1 MQWLNTVVDELIK
14 NHKDG
19 EIVVSSGVS
28 PSGAYH
34 VGTLREVMTAEVIMR
49 ELHRRGRK
57 SRHIHVSDDL
67 DVFRKVPAGLP
78 ETYSKYLGMPLCDVP
93 APDGSDQSYA
103 DFYLAELPRVAE
115 GLRLEME
122 VMRAHAKYRDGFFT
136 EMIEKSLTNI
146 DAIRK
151 IIADVSGREVDDSWS
166 PVQVMEEGYMKSRK
180 FVSIDTKAKTL
191 AYEDKDG
198 QAQTIGYA
206 DGKVKLNWRIDW
218 PARWVLLNV
227 LAEPFGRDHATKG
240 GSYDTGAVIVKDVF
254 GHEAPYPIPYHFINR
269 TGETKKMSKSGGDTI
284 TAAQLLEMLP
294 PEIVWYFMLKLAP
307 EKQLFFDAGPTLIRL
322 VDEFSELI
330 AKEDKTEADQQLLEL
345 CMIRIDQP
353 TVSNVP
359 FSHLVAS
366 YQTSLKDVDKTLEV
380 IKRTEH
386 AGTAEKDAEV
396 IKRELKFIDHWLEEY
411 APDDVKFSLKDTV
424 DASTFD
430 TPQKQFM
437 SDLADMIESAPAD
450 ADGEWFH
457 KAVYDLKE
465 ATGLQSRELF
475 ITLYLALIGKT
486 SGPRAGWFLSTLPRD
501 WLVARLRL
509 EQGPER

>member
-1 MQWLNTVVDELIK
+1 MQWLNTVVDALIK
-14 NHKDG
+14 RHPDG

-49 ELHRRGRK
+49 ELKRRGRE

-67 DVFRKVPAGLP
+67 DVFRKVPTGLP
-78 ETYSKYLGMPLCDVP
+78 EKYSKYLGMPLCDMP

-103 DFYLAELPRVAE
+103 DYYLAELPKVAE
-115 GLRLEME
+115 DLKLEME
-122 VMRAHAKYRDGFFT
+122 VMRAHQKYREGFFT
-136 EMIEKSLTNI
+136 GMIEQTLTNI
-146 DAIRK
+146 DAIKK
-151 IIADVSGREVDDSWS
+151 IIVDVSGRDLNEQWS
-166 PVQVMEEGYMKSRK
+166 PVQVLEDEYLKNRK
-180 FVSIDTKAKTL
+180 FISIDKSHKEIT
-191 AYEDKDG
+191 YEDKDG
-198 QAQTIGYA
+198 QSQTIGYG

-218 PARWVLLNV
+218 PARWVLLHVN
-227 LAEPFGRDHATKG
+227 AEPFGRDHATKG
-240 GSYDTGAVIVKDVF
+240 GSYDTGEAIIKEVF
-254 GHEAPYPIPYHFINR
+254 GAEPPYPIPYHFINR

-284 TAAQLLEMLP
+284 TAAQLLELLP

-322 VDEFSELI
+322 VDEFSELLD
-330 AKEDKTEADQQLLEL
+330 KQDKTEAEQQLIDL
-345 CMIRIDQP
+345 CTYGIDDR

-366 YQTSLKDVDKTLEV
+366 YQASLKDVDKTLAV

-386 AGTAEKDAEV
+386 AGAAEKDAEI
-396 IKRELKFIDHWLEEY
+396 IKKELKFIDHWLEKY
-411 APDDVKFSLKDTV
+411 APDDVKFSLADSV
-424 DASTFD
+424 NAAQFD
-430 TPQKQFM
+430 SPQKQFM
-437 SDLADMIESAPAD
+437 SDLADKIMDAPKD

-457 KAVYDLKE
+457 KAIYDLQE
-465 ATGLQSRELF
+465 SSGLQSRELF

-501 WLVARLRL
+501 WLVARLQL
-509 EQGPER
+509 KA

>member
-1 MQWLNTVVDELIK
+1 MQWLNTVVDELINRHPK
-14 NHKDG
+14 G

-49 ELHRRGRK
+49 ELKRRGRD

-78 ETYSKYLGMPLCDVP
+78 DTYSQYLGVPLCDMP

-103 DFYLAELPRVAE
+103 DYYLSELPRVAE

-122 VMRAHAKYRDGFFT
+122 VMRAHEKYRAGFFT
-136 EMIEKSLTNI
+136 GMIEKTLTKI
-146 DAIRK
+146 EAIKK
-151 IIADVSGREVDDSWS
+151 IIVEVSGRELDENWT
-166 PVQVMEEGYMKSRK
+166 PVQVLEEGYLKSRR
-180 FVSIDTKAKTL
+180 FVSIDTATKTL
-191 AYEDKDG
+191 DYIDKDG
-198 QAQTIGYA
+198 QTQTIGYA

-218 PARWVLLNV
+218 PARWVLLKV

-240 GSYDTGAVIVKDVF
+240 GSYDTGAVIIKDVF
-254 GHEAPYPIPYHFINR
+254 GQEPPYPIPYHFINR
-269 TGETKKMSKSGGDTI
+269 TGQTKKMSKSGGDTI

-307 EKQLFFDAGPTLIRL
+307 DKQLFFDAGPTLVRL
-322 VDEFSELI
+322 VDEFAELI
-330 AKEDKTEADQQLLEL
+330 TKDDKTEAEQQLLDL
-345 CMIRIDQP
+345 CMQGIDQP

-366 YQTSLKDVDKTLEV
+366 YQASLKDVDKTLDV

-386 AGTAEKDAEV
+386 AGTAEKDAEI
-396 IKRELKFIDHWLEEY
+396 IKRELKFIDHWLDEY
-411 APDDVKFSLKDTV
+411 APDDVKFSLADTV
-424 DASTFD
+424 NAAQFD
-430 TPQKQFM
+430 SPQRQFM
-437 SDLADMIESAPAD
+437 QDLADKVAKAPED

-457 KAVYDLKE
+457 KAIYDLQE
-465 ATGLQSRELF
+465 SSGLQSRELF

-509 EQGPER
+509 EQ